1 MPIEILHSGHSF
13 LLQSILKIKNILSVD
28 LLEHAFLAKEVQAI
42 LDELW
47 LHSDTHAE
55 GALESLDY
63 PTHISDLLACNT
75 RRDNSHISLHN
86 KVNVVMDH
94 IV

>member
-1 MPIEILHSGHSF
+1 
-13 LLQSILKIKNILSVD
+13 LKINNILSVD
-28 LLEHAFLAKEVQAI
+28 LLEHAFLAKKVQAI

-75 RRDNSHISLHN
+75 VNCYQRFVIFNRKIISAVISMPAL
-86 KVNVVMDH
+86 KLTAASSERL
-94 IV
+94 